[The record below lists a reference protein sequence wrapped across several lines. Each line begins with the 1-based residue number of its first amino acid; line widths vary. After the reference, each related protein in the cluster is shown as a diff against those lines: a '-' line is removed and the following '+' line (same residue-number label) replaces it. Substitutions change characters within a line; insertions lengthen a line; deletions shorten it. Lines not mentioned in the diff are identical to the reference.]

1 MNAPRMSATALPP
14 APGSAARWGDA
25 MRFRKSIAAALAI
38 AVATF
43 SLSSFSATPAKANA
57 NDAIIAGAAGFAVG
71 TLFGNATARPRYV
84 PPHAVYVAP
93 PPPAVYVAPA
103 PVYYVPAPW
112 TPEWYSYCARKYRSF
127 DPRSGTYLGFDG
139 YRHLCQ

>member
-1 MNAPRMSATALPP
+1 MRLNK
-14 APGSAARWGDA
+14 SAA
-25 MRFRKSIAAALAI
+25 AAAAF
-38 AVATF
+38 AVATL
-43 SLSSFSATPAKANA
+43 SLGSFSATPAQANA

-84 PPHAVYVAP
+84 PPQAVYVAP
-93 PPPAVYVAPA
+93 PPVYVAPVA
-103 PVYYVPAPW
+103 PVYYAPAPW

-127 DPRSGTYLGFDG
+127 DPRSGTYLGYDG